1 MLEEGQTTRLI
12 YPSDTAKTMH
22 LQSYSDICVG
32 CLVCGEAVPLSD
44 FEYAYLHTT
53 HGSVVKVCD
62 KCKAAILHVRKQL
75 EEE

>member
-12 YPSDTAKTMH
+12 YPSETQPH
-22 LQSYSDICVG
+22 NNICVG
-32 CLVCGEAVPLSD
+32 CLVCGEAATLSD
-44 FEYAYLHTT
+44 FECAYLQIL
-53 HGSVVKVCD
+53 HGSIVKVCD